1 MDGMV
6 PDYLIWIKVESEGLT
21 SGFRKVAVRLFR
33 VFIKKL
39 RSLLDELLDIICNCC
54 PEKQPAIIQ
63 KAPFC
68 AIVTPKIEQQL
79 HTVEMLLR
87 PCAN

>member
-6 PDYLIWIKVESEGLT
+6 PDYLIRIKVESE
-21 SGFRKVAVRLFR
+21 SINSSFRKVAVRIFR
-33 VFIKKL
+33 AFIKKS

-79 HTVEMLLR
+79 HTGEMLLR
-87 PCAN
+87 PRAN